1 MLGMDFVQ
9 NICIIIVMPRRP
21 AKKSKRIA
29 SKRKKGFSWKT
40 LVKSQKTRKKIKQSV
55 TVALLLF
62 LSVSFL
68 GGIWLYKALTKPFAS
83 ADSTTSFDI
92 NNSDIVSIA
101 IVSVED
107 IDQSLVK
114 TSSVHFLIMDKSMKK
129 VLSYEIGLEIETDIP
144 GIFGVEPYANVM
156 PLGMMGDENLNSG
169 ADLLVSTLEKDF
181 AFNVDRYMVVDDDV
195 IGPILD
201 TFVYGQGNSLLNT
214 EILGSLATSIN
225 TNITI
230 SEFYNLFTFVRS
242 LREDRFIVNKGYNN
256 YFEDLESLDE
266 SIRDI
271 TFDSLVSNEKA
282 SVGVLNG
289 SEVSGVAN
297 FASRVVKNVGGHVIS
312 ADNASRLYEKS
323 ILVVESTD
331 LAVVKEIQK
340 FFNIENV
347 VLKGRGGVNE
357 SISDRVDV
365 TLIVGFD
372 IAERL

>member
-29 SKRKKGFSWKT
+29 RKRKKGFSWKT
-40 LVKSQKTRKKIKQSV
+40 LVKSQKTQRKIKQSA

-62 LSVSFL
+62 LSLSFL
-68 GGIWLYKALTKPFAS
+68 GGIWVYKALTKPFAS
-83 ADSTTSFDI
+83 ADSSTSFDI
-92 NNSDIVSIA
+92 NNADIVSLA

-107 IDQSLVK
+107 IDQTLAR
-114 TSSVHFLIMDKSMKK
+114 TSTIHFLIMDKSMKK
-129 VLSYEIGLEIETDIP
+129 VLSYEVGLDVETDIP
-144 GIFGVEPYANVM
+144 GKFGVEPYANIL
-156 PLGMMGDENLNSG
+156 PLGMMDDEDLGSG
-169 ADLLVSTLEKDF
+169 AKLLGESLEKDF
-181 AFNVDRYMVVDDDV
+181 AFNVDRYMVVDDKV
-195 IGPILD
+195 IGPVLD

-214 EILGSLATSIN
+214 DTLQDLVLSVK

-230 SEFYNLFTFVRS
+230 SEFYNMFTFVRS
-242 LREDRFIVNKGYNN
+242 LREDRFIVNKGYTN

-271 TFDSLVSNEKA
+271 TFDSDVANEKA

-289 SEVSGVAN
+289 SEMPGVAN
-297 FASRVVKNVGGHVIS
+297 FAARVVKNVGGHVIS
-312 ADNASRLYEKS
+312 TENASKTYEKS
-323 ILVVESTD
+323 ILLVSSTE

-340 FFNIENV
+340 FFDIENV

-357 SISDRVDV
+357 SVSDRVDV
-365 TLIVGFD
+365 TLIIGFD
-372 IAERL
+372 IAESL